1 MSEAIALEMLLD
13 KLRADRPIKLS
24 RVIKSKIRFSTAPL
38 TAEEL
43 SEATIAFCY
52 THDTQVTEYQY
63 RALAVLDDAFS
74 AYACKKYPP
83 EDTCIWTI
91 DEFKP
96 MFNEIHRGVAH
107 FVKQGLSV
115 RDALYMFIRGKDFLN
130 TVEVVE

>member
-24 RVIKSKIRFSTAPL
+24 RVIKSKMRFSTAPL
-38 TAEEL
+38 TAQEL
-43 SEATIAFCY
+43 GEVGVAWCY
-52 THDTQVTEYQY
+52 RHGTEVTEYQY
-63 RALAVLDDAFS
+63 RALVVLNDEFS

-115 RDALYMFIRGKDFLN
+115 RDALCMFIRGKDFLRA
-130 TVEVVE
+130 VEVTE